1 MARLGDNRWG
11 KSEIRVSK
19 IHRGETRD
27 DFSDVT
33 VQVLLEGDVDA
44 AHTAGDNQAVL
55 PTDTMKNTVYA
66 MAEEH
71 LGRDLEGF
79 ADVLCR
85 WFLGRDGV
93 DSATVTVAEKLWER
107 VSDTGF
113 VGGGAER
120 RIARVSVGDE
130 AAGTWAGIEGL
141 VVLKTR
147 GSAFTG
153 FPRDDFTLLPE
164 AEDRILATSVTADWR
179 YDPVPADTTSA
190 WETVRRTLM
199 ERFFADWSASV
210 QHQGWLMA
218 EAALAAVSEISEI
231 SLHLPNQHH
240 LAFDL
245 TRFGMTDEGVVFQPV
260 SEPYG
265 DIALTVVR

>member
-1 MARLGDNRWG
+1 MLVETAYGKSSVRLVKVARHGDRHDLKDLTVAIRFEGEYDPSYTDGDNR
-11 KSEIRVSK
+11 
-19 IHRGETRD
+19 D
-27 DFSDVT
+27 
-33 VQVLLEGDVDA
+33 
-44 AHTAGDNQAVL
+44 VL

-66 MAEEH
+66 MAQDH

-79 ADVLCR
+79 ASFLCE
-85 WFLGRDGV
+85 WFLGRPGV
-93 DSATVTVAEKLWER
+93 DAATVTVAERLWQR

-113 VGGGAER
+113 LGGGDER
-120 RIARVSVGDE
+120 RVAKVSAGTGE
-130 AAGTWAGIEGL
+130 IGTWAGVEGL

-153 FPRDDFTLLPE
+153 FPRDEYTLLPE
-164 AEDRILATSVTADWR
+164 ASDRVLATSVTANWR
-179 YDPVPADTTSA
+179 YDPVPADTTAA
-190 WETVRRTLM
+190 WEGVRQTLI

-218 EAALAAVSEISEI
+218 EAVLSAVPEMAEI

-240 LAFDL
+240 LSFDL

-265 DIALTVVR
+265 DIGLTVER

>member
-1 MARLGDNRWG
+1 MAQLGENRWG

-33 VQVLLEGDVDA
+33 VQVLLRGDVGA
-44 AHTAGDNQAVL
+44 AHLSGDNQAVL

-66 MAEEH
+66 MAQDH

-79 ADVLCR
+79 GSFLCA
-85 WFLGRDGV
+85 WFLDRPGV
-93 DSATVTVAEKLWER
+93 DSATVTVAERLWQR

-113 VGGGAER
+113 LGGGDVR
-120 RIARVSVGDE
+120 RVAKVSAGSGE
-130 AAGTWAGIEGL
+130 TGTWAGVEGL

-147 GSAFTG
+147 GSSFVG
-153 FPRDDFTLLPE
+153 FPRDEFTLLPE
-164 AEDRILATSVTADWR
+164 ASERVLATSVTANWR
-179 YDPVPADTTSA
+179 YEPVPSDTTVA
-190 WETVRRTLM
+190 WETVRQTLM

-218 EAALAAVSEISEI
+218 EAVLSAVPEIAEI
-231 SLHLPNQHH
+231 NLHLPNQHH
-240 LAFDL
+240 LSFDL
-245 TRFGMTDEGVVFQPV
+245 TRLGMHDEGVVFQPV

-265 DIALTVVR
+265 DIGLTVER